1 MEISASPAKSVSLS
15 CVSVF
20 LVSSI
25 ALQVISGMCAL
36 CNRGPNNYWNCVW
49 SYSSAVT
56 AKHFHGTKEASK
68 SNILCSFDGVP
79 TNVLLQISGFPF
91 FQCFS
96 QCFQCSSNQLLTKI
110 IKVCVS
116 KLNRFPTYCLAKADS
131 SNYRN
136 SEGEK
141 NGRSLKATLAKSLK
155 LCKKVLSIYKQ
166 NVFFQFSCPFARLK

>member
-116 KLNRFPTYCLAKADS
+116 KLNRFPTYCLAKANS

-141 NGRSLKATLAKSLK
+141 NGRSLKATLAN
-155 LCKKVLSIYKQ
+155 CVTD
-166 NVFFQFSCPFARLK
+166 NFF